1 MSGFSTTPKLHYFNG
16 AGAAGTIR
24 LALAVGKVEY
34 TDVRWPVDMSKFGS
48 EGVAAACPLFA
59 AAKEDGTCA
68 ANMGRVPVLEIGDV
82 FIGEAKAVERYV
94 ARKTGLMGSN
104 DDEAAQIDAL
114 GEHLIDIKA
123 AYKKAKAEEKVD
135 EYFAEKLPEW
145 MGKFEASLPA
155 AGADGCL
162 VGAAISLA
170 DIQVYYFL
178 TEFFTNKEGA
188 TASYAK
194 CPRVTAAIEAVAKNP
209 SIVEFNANQPKSD
222 F

>member
-1 MSGFSTTPKLHYFNG
+1 MSGFSSTPKLHYFNG

-34 TDVRWPVDMSKFGS
+34 TDVRWPVDMSAGFK
-48 EGVAAACPLFA
+48 CPLFM

-68 ANMGRVPVLEIGDV
+68 ANMGRAPVLEIGDV
-82 FIGEAKAVERYV
+82 SIGEKPAIERYI
-94 ARKTGLMGSN
+94 ARKTGLMGAN
-104 DDEAAQIDAL
+104 DEEAAQIDAL
-114 GEHLIDIKA
+114 GEHINDIKA
-123 AYKKAKAEEKVD
+123 AYKKAKTDEKVD

-145 MGKFEASLPA
+145 MGKFEASLPP

-162 VGAAISLA
+162 VGSAISLA
-170 DIQVYYFL
+170 DLQVYYFL
-178 TEFFTNKEGA
+178 TFFFTNTEGA
-188 TASYAK
+188 TASHSK

-209 SIVEFNANQPKSD
+209 SIVEFHANQPKSD